1 MNYKEYNDYQL
12 IDMIAEQNEFAEQ
25 IIYEKYRPL
34 IISKANKYFPL
45 VKNKGVEINDLIQEG
60 LIGLADAVR
69 KYKDNRD
76 AQFKTFANLC
86 IEREIQTYVTK
97 TNRFK
102 HQTLNNALSLSAEIK
117 DGETTFMEFLSDET
131 ANPINHILDKDRIEL
146 IMKKLNHAL
155 SDIEKQ
161 VFELKRANFSY
172 KEIAD
177 LLGRNP
183 KTIDNAL
190 QRIKIKFRNVINE
203 IDTDQ

>member
-131 ANPINHILDKDRIEL
+131 ANPINHVLDKDRIEL
-146 IMKKLNHAL
+146 IMDKLNNVL

>member
-102 HQTLNNALSLSAEIK
+102 HQTLNSALSLSAEIK

-131 ANPINHILDKDRIEL
+131 ANPINHVLDKDRIEL
-146 IMKKLNHAL
+146 IMDKLNNVL

>member
-1 MNYKEYNDYQL
+1 MNYQEYNDYQL
-12 IDMIAEQNEFAEQ
+12 IDMIAEQNEVAEQ

-34 IISKANKYFPL
+34 VISKANKYFPF
-45 VKNKGVEINDLIQEG
+45 VKNKGVEMSDLIQEG
-60 LIGLADAVR
+60 LIGLADAIQ

-86 IEREIQTYVTK
+86 VEREIQTYVTK

-102 HQTLNNALSLSAEIK
+102 HQTLNNALSLSAETK
-117 DGETTFMEFLSDET
+117 DGETTFMEFLSDES

-146 IMKKLNHAL
+146 IIKHLNNVL

-161 VFELKRANFSY
+161 VFDLKTANFSY
-172 KEIAD
+172 KEIAI
-177 LLGRNP
+177 LLGKSP
-183 KTIDNAL
+183 KAIDNAL
-190 QRIKIKFRNVINE
+190 QRIKVKFRNIMIQ